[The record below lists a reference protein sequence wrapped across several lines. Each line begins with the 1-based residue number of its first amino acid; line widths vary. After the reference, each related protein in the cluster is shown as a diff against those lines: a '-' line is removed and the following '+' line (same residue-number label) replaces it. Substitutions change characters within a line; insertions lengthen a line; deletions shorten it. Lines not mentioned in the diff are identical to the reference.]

1 MVTEDQEEKEE
12 FIQIIN
18 ANNELLLKL
27 INDILDL
34 SKIEAGSV
42 ELKYEDFDLAVYFN
56 ELAASMHHRAVNPQV
71 RLVPVNPYETC
82 TVRLDKNRLAQ
93 ILTNFVTNAIKYT
106 SKGTIEMGYE
116 KIDENI
122 RLYVR
127 DTGIGIP
134 EDKKDKVFHRF
145 EKLDEFAQGTGLG
158 LSICKSIVERL
169 GGKITVNSEFGVGTT
184 FNFTLPYNI
193 IKKAAD
199 TTEGMQSSLSSQSS
213 QLSQSSQPSDLTEQP
228 SNETPQ
234 EQIPEKQACILIAED
249 TDSNYDLLN
258 AILGKNYRLVHA
270 HDGMEAVIM
279 YDEVKPD
286 LILMD
291 IKMPNLDGLEAT
303 KIIRELSAT
312 VPIVVQSAY
321 AYPQDQKA
329 AKEAGCSDFISKPI
343 VQSELKKMLNKWLSP
358 ELNNKIQE

>member
-1 MVTEDQEEKEE
+1 MFERFAKL
-12 FIQIIN
+12 
-18 ANNELLLKL
+18 NN
-27 INDILDL
+27 
-34 SKIEAGSV
+34 
-42 ELKYEDFDLAVYFN
+42 
-56 ELAASMHHRAVNPQV
+56 H
-71 RLVPVNPYETC
+71 
-82 TVRLDKNRLAQ
+82 
-93 ILTNFVTNAIKYT
+93 
-106 SKGTIEMGYE
+106 
-116 KIDENI
+116 
-122 RLYVR
+122 
-127 DTGIGIP
+127 
-134 EDKKDKVFHRF
+134 
-145 EKLDEFAQGTGLG
+145 AQGTGLG

-193 IKKAAD
+193 IKKVTD

-286 LILMD
+286 LILID

-303 KIIRELSAT
+303 KIIRELSPE
-312 VPIVVQSAY
+312 VPIIMQSAF
-321 AYPQDQKA
+321 AYEYDRNA
-329 AKEAGCSDFISKPI
+329 AKDAGCNEFITKPI
-343 VQSELKKMLNKWLSP
+343 AQDKLKMIVKRLLYSVKSLVQLKVES
-358 ELNNKIQE
+358 